1 MRVHRFARSLSFICL
16 LLLGLGSS
24 IFVPAVLAAPV
35 RGTLVVA
42 VPYRDG
48 LVVCADKRLFNA
60 EAGTSTDN
68 NVKIRKVDGNTLF
81 VATNTIGFYDQR
93 TRKMAFDA
101 FEVTSEHVS
110 KNGFRD
116 NTQFW
121 NGLNQQIGMQLRAYF
136 AGRPYAEWPASDRRN
151 GNLLFNLVFYSVSGD
166 RAWSHSLR
174 VYYEKA
180 RTPIIQV
187 SGPIREEVKTTKLSG
202 KGREVMGFLAANPD
216 AAADPLIQLFD
227 ESRFDVRSTSEPQA
241 VDFARKL
248 IRMTST
254 GVPRANVSPM
264 ADCALLGH
272 SEGFRWVK

>member
-1 MRVHRFARSLSFICL
+1 MRLHRFVGSLPFFCIL
-16 LLLGLGSS
+16 LFGLGSTV
-24 IFVPAVLAAPV
+24 FVPAVFAAPV

-81 VATNTIGFYDQR
+81 VATNTIGFYDQQA
-93 TRKMAFDA
+93 RKMAFDA

-121 NGLNQQIGMQLRAYF
+121 NGLKQQIGTRLRAYF

-151 GNLLFNLVFYSVSGD
+151 GNLLFNLVFYSVGD
-166 RAWSHSLR
+166 NRAWSHSLK

-187 SGPIREEVKTTKLSG
+187 SGPVREEVKTTKLSG

-216 AAADPLIQLFD
+216 AAADPSIQSFD
-227 ESRFDVRSTSEPQA
+227 ESRFDVRSTSEQQA

-254 GVPRANVSPM
+254 GVPRANVSPT
-264 ADCALLGH
+264 ADCSLLSH